1 MPHFQYRIEQQR
13 DQKVNGRFKQNYRST
28 GPNRHMQN
36 TRSTTAEYTFFSSVY
51 VPFSKVDHTLVH
63 KNSYCIL
70 KTGIVQIAFPITME

>member
-51 VPFSKVDHTLVH
+51 
-63 KNSYCIL
+63 
-70 KTGIVQIAFPITME
+70 GMITCEKGNIRNTADGS